1 MMKRIGCLI
10 HLAVLSAVLAPSLAC
25 AQSYP
30 GTFIRDSQS
39 YDNRNNT
46 GTLDRVDVIIPKGTR
61 DEIVGHTIVAG
72 KKYYIQL
79 RAFLHDPADIRLK
92 AGCVLGKYE

>member
-1 MMKRIGCLI
+1 MKRVTRLMC
-10 HLAVLSAVLAPSLAC
+10 LAVLSAALAPSIAS
-25 AQSYP
+25 AQSCP

-39 YDNRNNT
+39 YDNRNDT

-61 DEIVGHTIVAG
+61 DEIVGYTIVAG
-72 KKYYIQL
+72 KKYYVQL

-92 AGCVLGKYE
+92 PGCVLGKYE